1 METDY
6 AKLYQKYIDEELEE
20 CSGTQ
25 WMTANAG
32 QVRFCGGKDVEVNT
46 LQTTGL
52 GTYDSTKSDGSAYPS
67 GTVTSA
73 WTAQTLS
80 MDRGVKFSLDRCNP
94 EDPDFET
101 SAENVIREFARMQ
114 LAKEQDCYRIHKL
127 YALAS
132 ADETWKG
139 SHIVTYTP
147 ASDDIVEKLYDLAQT
162 LENDSERTGG
172 FVALVAADLKG
183 KFLKATAD
191 DFNRIVFEQ
200 KVEVNGVTYEH
211 VMMLNDLPCIFVPSG
226 RMLTAIAP
234 RSGRASQVAGGIAA
248 GTGAKKIY
256 ALVTACDAPL
266 AVAKIDSL
274 KQFGPEENQ
283 LFDGTAIQARY
294 QYDLFV
300 PGTKVNT
307 IGALVEG

>member
-1 METDY
+1 M
-6 AKLYQKYIDEELEE
+6 
-20 CSGTQ
+20 
-25 WMTANAG
+25 
-32 QVRFCGGKDVEVNT
+32 
-46 LQTTGL
+46 
-52 GTYDSTKSDGSAYPS
+52 
-67 GTVTSA
+67 
-73 WTAQTLS
+73 
-80 MDRGVKFSLDRCNP
+80 
-94 EDPDFET
+94 
-101 SAENVIREFARMQ
+101 
-114 LAKEQDCYRIHKL
+114 
-127 YALAS
+127 
-132 ADETWKG
+132 
-139 SHIVTYTP
+139 
-147 ASDDIVEKLYDLAQT
+147 
-162 LENDSERTGG
+162 
-172 FVALVAADLKG
+172 
-183 KFLKATAD
+183 
-191 DFNRIVFEQ
+191 
-200 KVEVNGVTYEH
+200 TYEH